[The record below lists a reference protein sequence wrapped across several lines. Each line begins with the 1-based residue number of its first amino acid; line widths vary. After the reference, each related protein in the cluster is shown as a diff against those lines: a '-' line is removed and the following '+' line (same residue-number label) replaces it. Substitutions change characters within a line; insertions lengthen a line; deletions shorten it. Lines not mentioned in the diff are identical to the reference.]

1 MGKRSLL
8 GRSIPGTSLIHRL
21 DARVKFIA
29 AILLMIATLSA
40 KSPIVLAVIAVW
52 TAVLIAL
59 SRIPL
64 RIVLRS
70 IRPIIILIIFAM
82 VIHFFT
88 VGGTPL
94 FEIGSIVISREGLIS
109 GLLTA
114 LRISLMVIQTS
125 LLLTLTTTP
134 IAIADA
140 MGRLLSPL
148 EHLRFPVQEFSMM
161 MSIAMRF
168 VPTLLDEAMRLMK
181 AQSSRGADF
190 DTGGLMRRARG
201 IVSILV
207 PLFVSS
213 FRRADDLA
221 VAMEARCYGGTSS
234 RTTLYAMK
242 LQRRDYLFL
251 FAAILISAFVFLWQG
266 LVK

>member
-8 GRSIPGTSLIHRL
+8 GRSIPGTSFIHRL

-29 AILLMIATLSA
+29 AILLMIATLSS
-40 KSPIVLAVIAVW
+40 KSPIVLAVISLWAM
-52 TAVLIAL
+52 VLVAL
-59 SRIPL
+59 SHIRV

-70 IRPIIILIIFAM
+70 VRPIIFLIIFAM

-88 VGGTPL
+88 VRGTPL
-94 FEIGSIVISREGLIS
+94 FRVGSIVISLEGLTS

-140 MGRLLSPL
+140 MERLLLPL
-148 EHLRFPVQEFSMM
+148 KHLHFPVQEFSMM

-201 IVSILV
+201 LVSILV

-251 FAAILISAFVFLWQG
+251 TAAVLISAFVFLWQG
-266 LVK
+266 